1 MAIVDEVAGLDA
13 TAQAELVRRG
23 DVSPSE
29 LLEGAIERCERINP
43 EINAVI
49 YPMYEEARKVAAG
62 PLPDGPFKGVPFLL
76 KDLLAQYGGMPMS
89 FGSNLFKDFVS
100 KEDSD
105 LVRRYKE
112 AGLVIFGKTNTP
124 EFGLQPT
131 TEPVRFGPTRNP
143 WDLDRTPGGSSGGSA
158 AAVAAGIV
166 PMAHGNDGGG
176 SIRIPSACCGLFGM
190 KPTRARISLG
200 PDLGERSGGLVN
212 EHVMTKSVRD
222 SAAALDATDGP
233 DLGSPYWAPPKARPY
248 IEEAAADPGKL
259 RIAFTCNPLVEQPV
273 HEENRAAMHET
284 AELLAELGHE
294 VEERDFDFGM
304 DHMQL
309 NRQSFTVFSSGCA
322 ETLDGAAKAL
332 GRDLTEDDMEPLSW
346 GVYQMV
352 KRRTISD
359 YLRAWR
365 TLFRAAR
372 KLDEDMQTYDV
383 WMTPT
388 LNEPPVPLGTLSPQ
402 PDNPMAGLFRSG
414 QFCPLT
420 AIANWSGHPAMSVP
434 LMQHPNGLPLG
445 MQFYGRF
452 GDEATL
458 FRLAAQLE
466 EVRPWAD
473 RRPAVHA

>member
-1 MAIVDEVAGLDA
+1 MAIVDEVTKLDA
-13 TAQAELVRRG
+13 TAQAELVRKG
-23 DVSPSE
+23 DVSASE

-100 KEDSD
+100 QNDSD

-112 AGLVIFGKTNTP
+112 AGLVTFGKTNTP
-124 EFGLQPT
+124 ELGLQPT
-131 TEPVRFGPTRNP
+131 TEPVRFGATRNP
-143 WDLDRTPGGSSGGSA
+143 WNLNHTPGGSSGGSA

-176 SIRIPSACCGLFGM
+176 SIRIPAACCGLFGL

-212 EHVMTKSVRD
+212 EHVLTRSVRD
-222 SAAALDATDGP
+222 SAAVLDATDGP
-233 DLGSPYWAPPKARPY
+233 DLGAPFWAPPKARPFLD
-248 IEEAAADPGKL
+248 EVGADPGSL
-259 RIAFTCNPLVEQPV
+259 RIAYTCKPLVEVPIGD
-273 HEENRAAMHET
+273 ENRAAMLET
-284 AELLAELGHE
+284 VKLLEGLGHH
-294 VEERDFDFGM
+294 VEERDFDFG
-304 DHMQL
+304 DHTWL
-309 NRQSFTVFSSGCA
+309 NRASFTVFSSGSA
-322 ETLDGAAKAL
+322 ETLDSVAKGL
-332 GRDLTEDDMEPLSW
+332 GRDLTEDDMEPITW

-352 KRRTISD
+352 KKRSISD
-359 YLRAWR
+359 YLSSWR

-372 KLDEDMQTYDV
+372 RLDEDMQHFDV
-383 WMTPT
+383 WLTPT
-388 LNEPPVPLGTLSPQ
+388 LNEPPVALGTLGPK
-402 PDNPMAGLFRSG
+402 PDEPLAGLFRSA
-414 QFCPLT
+414 QFVPLT

-434 LMQHPNGLPLG
+434 LMEHANGLPLG

-458 FRLAAQLE
+458 FRLASQLE
-466 EVRPWAD
+466 AAKPWAD
-473 RRPAVHA
+473 RRPGVHA